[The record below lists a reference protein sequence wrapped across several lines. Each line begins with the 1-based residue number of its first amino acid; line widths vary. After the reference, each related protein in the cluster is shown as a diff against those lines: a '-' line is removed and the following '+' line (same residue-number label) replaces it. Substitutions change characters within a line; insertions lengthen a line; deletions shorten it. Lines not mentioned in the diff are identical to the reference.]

1 MNQWWRYWEGY
12 FSPEDCAKIVEM
24 SMTLPI
30 TGGQVGESAATT
42 IADDKVR
49 RSSIRWIPRF
59 DLRFFPLCGN
69 LELLF
74 REGNRHAFGFDLTAF
89 HDLQFTEYHATNEG
103 FYDWHQ
109 DTAWASP
116 LLVRRKLSLVVQ
128 LSNPA
133 DYTGGQLELK
143 EAECGEI
150 PKPEAISSQ
159 GTVIVFPSFLR
170 HRVTPV
176 TSGTRYSLV
185 TWIEGPAFR

>member
-1 MNQWWRYWEGY
+1 MHQWWRYWPGY
-12 FSPEDCAKIVEM
+12 FSPEDCTKIVEM
-24 SMTLPI
+24 AMTLPVVN
-30 TGGQVGESAATT
+30 GQIGEETT
-42 IADDKVR
+42 VTDSKMR

-89 HDLQFTEYHATNEG
+89 HSIQFTEYYATNEG

-109 DTAWASP
+109 DATWTSP

-128 LSNPA
+128 LSDPA
-133 DYTGGQLELK
+133 DYEGGRLEFKK
-143 EAECGEI
+143 EDCGET
-150 PKPEAISSQ
+150 PKPETILPQ
-159 GTVIVFPSFLR
+159 GTVIVFPSFLH

-185 TWIEGPAFR
+185 TWIEGPSFR